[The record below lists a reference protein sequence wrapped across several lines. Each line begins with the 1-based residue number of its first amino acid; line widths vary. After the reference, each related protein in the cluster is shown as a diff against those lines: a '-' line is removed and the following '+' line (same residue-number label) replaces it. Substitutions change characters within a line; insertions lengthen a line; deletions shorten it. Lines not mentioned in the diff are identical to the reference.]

1 MAEAFDFDMSTDTAA
16 AEVRGDFRNFKE
28 AVCIDAYRVYDS
40 CGDKDCLEDLPVYFT
55 EAGQHMIDKAVNVR
69 IRDADVLTVYI
80 DLEPVPFHKGFYSV
94 DMTFFFDV
102 ALDVFLAPA
111 AMPVTVCGLSVFN
124 KKVILYGS
132 EGNVKIYTSD
142 FTLDDPDI
150 QNAPVRN
157 LPKAS
162 VQVATPIGLSARLCE
177 RREPCTP
184 SCRIPECICK
194 RFGGAFPC
202 NTAEKSVLVSIGI
215 FTIVQI
221 ERNVQ
226 MLVPTYDFCI
236 PEKECVASSDDPCE
250 MFSRIEFPTN
260 EFFPPRVTDLNADD
274 PYNSGCGCQK
284 SHGRQ
289 IKN

>member
-1 MAEAFDFDMSTDTAA
+1 MADAFEFNMPSDTA
-16 AEVRGDFRNFKE
+16 EQDSTVNNRCFKE

-40 CGDKDCLEDLPVYFT
+40 CGDKDCLEDLNVYFT
-55 EAGQHMIDKAVNVR
+55 EAGQHMIDKAANVR
-69 IRDADVLTVYI
+69 IRDTDVLTVFI

-111 AMPVTVCGLSVFN
+111 AMPVTVCGLSVFS

-142 FTLDDPDI
+142 FALDDPDM
-150 QNAPVRN
+150 QNTPVRN

-162 VQVATPIGLSARLCE
+162 VQVARPIGLSARLCDKGQY
-177 RREPCTP
+177 CSP
-184 SCRIPECICK
+184 SCRIPESICK
-194 RFGGAFPC
+194 RFGGSFPSG
-202 NTAEKSVLVSIGI
+202 TGEKSVLVSIGI

-226 MLVPTYDFCI
+226 MLIPTYDFCV
-236 PEKECVASSDDPCE
+236 PDKECMTSSDDPCE
-250 MFSRIEFPTN
+250 MFNRIDFPTN
-260 EFFPPRVTDLNADD
+260 EFFPPRVTDLNPDD
-274 PYNSGCGCQK
+274 CGYSGGCGCTHKRKTQ
-284 SHGRQ
+284 
-289 IKN
+289 